1 LFSSNAFS
9 GEARH
14 TPDAEWVAGRTKKT
28 RQNSEPLA
36 SIGIAYRRSEEAEAE
51 GQHDDVQHEVLLVG
65 YFRDVKA

>member
-1 LFSSNAFS
+1 
-9 GEARH
+9 
-14 TPDAEWVAGRTKKT
+14 VAGRTKKT